1 MEGSLGL
8 GRAGAGARP
17 RERGRESETS
27 RTRSATEVGDE
38 PLRATRRGTEGCAQ
52 PHPRQRDELHRQLP
66 KLLRA
71 RHAPRENQTTR
82 NGCERARTR
91 PSEETKL
98 RLRAMDWFSERAQ
111 NGHSVPVES
120 PTGDP
125 NDRGVG
131 NVLSEEGGKV
141 WAVVGQF
148 SLEPGLRAVRAC
160 LLCVRRA
167 DRDVRGGIRIA
178 KGVGGPEVCAW
189 DEARKLGLSCVVTG
203 LRSGVNECGDRVVAA
218 VWPCPGRNW
227 WRGCPESWSG
237 KQHRVF
243 GRWAMAHLKRKRT
256 EALSSPPSALSHP
269 TVNGLP
275 SRSVRKTSD
284 THRCFLNMLDLC
296 TGDRPHTPTH
306 PHTTTRQHTY
316 TTQAHR
322 TTHALQIST
331 FSNLCSWRCT
341 MNC

>member
-1 MEGSLGL
+1 MEPRGRLEGSLGL

-38 PLRATRRGTEGCAQ
+38 PLRATRRGTEGRAQ

-71 RHAPRENQTTR
+71 RHEPRENQTTR

-120 PTGDP
+120 PIGDP

-148 SLEPGLRAVRAC
+148 SLEPGLRAVRAS

-167 DRDVRGGIRIA
+167 DRDVRGGVRIA
-178 KGVGGPEVCAW
+178 KGVGGLEVCAW

-203 LRSGVNECGDRVVAA
+203 LSSGVNECGDRVVAA
-218 VWPCPGRNW
+218 GGLAQVATGGVGVQRAGLASSTGFSVAGPR
-227 WRGCPESWSG
+227 RTSSASG
-237 KQHRVF
+237 PKPFPPRPQH
-243 GRWAMAHLKRKRT
+243 
-256 EALSSPPSALSHP
+256 SHI
-269 TVNGLP
+269 
-275 SRSVRKTSD
+275 
-284 THRCFLNMLDLC
+284 
-296 TGDRPHTPTH
+296 
-306 PHTTTRQHTY
+306 Q
-316 TTQAHR
+316 Q
-322 TTHALQIST
+322 
-331 FSNLCSWRCT
+331 
-341 MNC
+341 